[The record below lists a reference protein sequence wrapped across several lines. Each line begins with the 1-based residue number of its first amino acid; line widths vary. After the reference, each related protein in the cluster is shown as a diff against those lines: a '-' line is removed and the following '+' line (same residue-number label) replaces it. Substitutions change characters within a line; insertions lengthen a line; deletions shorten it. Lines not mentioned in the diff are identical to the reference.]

1 MPNRQGEHFKTG
13 KAIQCDKSWF
23 RNNKSINLH
32 FDVSSQTLVSFSA
45 HSCVGKIT
53 TIGEDLALFFAD
65 LLQIRFGALLTSPWE
80 S

>member
-13 KAIQCDKSWF
+13 KAIQCNKCLF

-32 FDVSSQTLVSFSA
+32 FDVSSQTLVCFSA

-53 TIGEDLALFFAD
+53 TIGA
-65 LLQIRFGALLTSPWE
+65 SPWE